1 MPPCDRMRNKA
12 PLTAPDIL
20 EILALERQVWQ
31 ALARGDAAAD
41 ARLLHERFLGVYSTG
56 FADRGDHIGQLD
68 AGPVVSAFDIEDARL
83 LVLKP
88 DVVLLAY
95 LAVFR
100 RPKAP
105 ADAPP
110 ERMYISSVWQHHAQG
125 WLNVFSQD
133 THAAQPMTAGGR
145 DVAV

>member
-1 MPPCDRMRNKA
+1 MNSP
-12 PLTAPDIL
+12 TSPDIS

-31 ALARGDAAAD
+31 ALARGDASAD

-56 FADRGDHIGQLD
+56 FADRGDHIGQLV
-68 AGPVVSAFDIEDARL
+68 AGPVVASFELHDARL
-83 LVLKP
+83 VAWTP

-110 ERMYISSVWQHHAQG
+110 ERMYVSSMWQRHAPG
-125 WLNVFSQD
+125 WLNIFSQD
-133 THAAQPMTAGGR
+133 TG
-145 DVAV
+145 AV